1 MDNLTRSE
9 VSTIL
14 NGLQFVRANIRKE
27 LFVEGVAEG
36 GLWND
41 PEYRN
46 VVDLQTK
53 IMTYYDKIA
62 Y

>member
-27 LFVEGVAEG
+27 LLAEGVVAN
-36 GLWND
+36 LWDD

-53 IMTYYDKIA
+53 IMNYYDKIA